1 MLRGV
6 ARLRGVEAINA
17 FLEARHVELAGRL
30 IHFCDTHLA
39 HHAEAASD
47 DEARRV
53 ARARLNALGEAELLR
68 PIGASDL
75 RALCITREQLAF
87 VDPLADAVLAL
98 QALGGTP
105 LVLAGTE
112 PQRATWL
119 DAILRGRAMAAFAM
133 TEPEAG
139 SDVAAMRTTARRDGE
154 GWVLDGEKHL
164 ISNAGIADV
173 YLVFAVTTPGAGS
186 RGISSFIVPANAPG
200 LVFAGPQV
208 LAAPHPLGRIRLQ
221 SCRVGGDALLGGLD
235 RGFKLGMMTL
245 DCVRPSVGAAACGMG
260 ARALVETLQHAST
273 RRQFGEPLASFQLVR
288 EKLGRMAS
296 ELEAARLLVYR
307 AAWERDHH
315 EARITLEAAMA
326 KSVATEA
333 AQHIVDEAVQIFGGS
348 GVLLGNP
355 VERLYR
361 AVRALRIYEG
371 ATEIQRLIIADRL
384 LGPADRQG
392 YGGPPDAKTKSG
404 PST

>member
-6 ARLRGVEAINA
+6 ARLRGIEGINA
-17 FLEARHVELAGRL
+17 FLDAPHVELAGRL
-30 IHFCDTHLA
+30 VHFCETQLA
-39 HHAEAASD
+39 ADNEALSD
-47 DEARRV
+47 DDARRA
-53 ARARLNALGEAELLR
+53 ARARLKAIGEAGLYQS
-68 PIGASDL
+68 IGASNL
-75 RALCITREQLAF
+75 RALCLTREHVAYA
-87 VDPLADAVLAL
+87 DPLADAVVAL

-112 PQRATWL
+112 TQRARWL
-119 DAILRGRAMAAFAM
+119 EPILTGRAMAAFAM

-139 SDVAAMRTTARRDGE
+139 SDVAAMRTTARRDGA

-186 RGISSFIVPANAPG
+186 RGISLFIVPSETTG
-200 LVFAGPQV
+200 FVYAGPQE
-208 LAAPHPLGRIRLQ
+208 LAASHPLGRIRFE
-221 SCRVGGDALLGGLD
+221 SCRVGDDALLGEVDG
-235 RGFKLGMMTL
+235 GFKLGMMTL
-245 DCVRPSVGAAACGMG
+245 DRVRPSVGAAACGMA
-260 ARALVETLQHAST
+260 ARALVEALRHAAT
-273 RRQFGEPLASFQLVR
+273 RKQFGEPLANFQIVR

-307 AAWERDHH
+307 AAWQLDHH
-315 EARITLEAAMA
+315 DARITLEAAMA

-333 AQHIVDEAVQIFGGS
+333 AQVIIDEAVQILGGR
-348 GVLLGNP
+348 GVLVGNP

-371 ATEIQRLIIADRL
+371 TTEILRLIIAGAL
-384 LGPADRQG
+384 LEEV
-392 YGGPPDAKTKSG
+392 
-404 PST
+404 